1 MGKRCKQLFEACET
15 NTPLGLRNLALLEFL
30 YATGIRVGECSQL
43 QLKDVDFFLSTV
55 LVHGKG
61 NKERY
66 IPFGSFAH
74 DCDGKIHTKW
84 TEDTDGKS

>member
-1 MGKRCKQLFEACET
+1 MKQ
-15 NTPLGLRNLALLEFL
+15 NTPLGLRNHALLELL
-30 YATGIRVGECSQL
+30 YATGIRVGECCQI

-61 NKERY
+61 NKDRY

-74 DCDGKIHTKW
+74 DALEKYIQNGRK
-84 TEDTDGKS
+84 DT